1 MWPLD
6 LLYVPER
13 FAVIE
18 KETGRQS
25 DTFGTLEAPD
35 VRHLAIRIEL
45 SEPVKFLEISA
56 RVALQMMKHVDVL
69 RP

>member
-1 MWPLD
+1 M
-6 LLYVPER
+6 
-13 FAVIE
+13 IE

-45 SEPVKFLEISA
+45 SEPVKFLEIPA